1 MKIRAPSARGK
12 TAKGVFSFTS
22 GHAFA
27 QRGMKKISRKKE
39 TGGGRGRRERA
50 EREKESPQLTLKGPW
65 TLQNSLGNPA
75 TRGHTLVLLK
85 KGHVT
90 SL

>member
-39 TGGGRGRRERA
+39 TGGGRGRRE
-50 EREKESPQLTLKGPW
+50 KESPQLTLKGPW